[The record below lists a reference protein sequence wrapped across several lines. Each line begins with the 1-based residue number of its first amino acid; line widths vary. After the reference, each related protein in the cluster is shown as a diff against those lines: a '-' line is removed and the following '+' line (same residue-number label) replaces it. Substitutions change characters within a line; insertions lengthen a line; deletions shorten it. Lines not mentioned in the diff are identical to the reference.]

1 MGPARRDG
9 VGDRMPRRL
18 ATKLANPE
26 VPDVD
31 VLEPEPVADGVN
43 IPEMSASDAA
53 RDARSSEDQ
62 QLVLRAQKGDAHAF
76 EQLVVQYQ
84 RKVYA
89 VAFGMVRNRQD
100 ALDITQEAFI
110 KVHRYLGNFQGSS
123 SFYTWL
129 YRIVVNLSIDHLR
142 KGGKG
147 PPLDYDDRVRRDESN
162 TAGDPS
168 ILPSILGSNPGKAL
182 ARKELLEQMQIAL
195 DALPPYHRAVI
206 VMREL
211 EGMSYKEMAKAMHV
225 SKGTIMSRL
234 HHARHKLQKLL
245 EEYLKGDTKV
255 D

>member
-1 MGPARRDG
+1 MGPARPKRC
-9 VGDRMPRRL
+9 RMPRRL

-26 VPDVD
+26 VAEASA
-31 VLEPEPVADGVN
+31 LEPELAEGRVN
-43 IPEMSASDAA
+43 IPGKSASDAEH
-53 RDARSSEDQ
+53 DAAANDDHE
-62 QLVLRAQKGDAHAF
+62 LVREAQKGNARAF
-76 EQLVVQYQ
+76 EKLVERYQ

-100 ALDITQEAFI
+100 ALDISQEAFI

-129 YRIVVNLSIDHLR
+129 YRIVVNLAIDHLR

-168 ILPSILGSNPGKAL
+168 ILPSILGSNPSKSLG
-182 ARKELLEQMQIAL
+182 RKELLEHMQKAL

-211 EGMSYKEMAKAMHV
+211 EGMSYKEMAKAMQV

-245 EEYLKGDTKV
+245 EEYLGGETKV

>member
-1 MGPARRDG
+1 MR
-9 VGDRMPRRL
+9 RRL

-26 VPDVD
+26 VPGVD
-31 VLEPEPVADGVN
+31 SLEPETVAEGVN
-43 IPEMSASDAA
+43 IPGKSASDAE
-53 RDARSSEDQ
+53 RDAVSNEDQ
-62 QLVLRAQKGDAHAF
+62 ELVLLAQKGDARAF
-76 EQLVVQYQ
+76 EKLVVRYQ

-129 YRIVVNLSIDHLR
+129 YRIVVNLAIDHLR

-168 ILPSILGSNPGKAL
+168 ILPSILGSNPAKSL

-211 EGMSYKEMAKAMHV
+211 EGMSYKEMAKAMQV

-234 HHARHKLQKLL
+234 HHARHKLQKML
-245 EEYLKGDTKV
+245 EEYLNGETKAE
-255 D
+255 

>member
-1 MGPARRDG
+1 MGPARPKRC
-9 VGDRMPRRL
+9 RMARRL

-26 VPDVD
+26 VVEASA
-31 VLEPEPVADGVN
+31 LEPELAEGRVN
-43 IPEMSASDAA
+43 IPGKSASDAE
-53 RDARSSEDQ
+53 RDEPANDDHE
-62 QLVLRAQKGDAHAF
+62 LVLAAQKGDPRAF
-76 EQLVVQYQ
+76 EKLVERYQ

-100 ALDITQEAFI
+100 ALDISQEAFI

-129 YRIVVNLSIDHLR
+129 YRIVVNLAIDHLR

-168 ILPSILGSNPGKAL
+168 ILPSILGSNPSKSLG
-182 ARKELLEQMQIAL
+182 RKELLEHMQKAL

-211 EGMSYKEMAKAMHV
+211 EGMSYKEMAKAMQV

-245 EEYLKGDTKV
+245 EEYLAGETKV

>member
-1 MGPARRDG
+1 MA
-9 VGDRMPRRL
+9 RRL

-31 VLEPEPVADGVN
+31 APEAVPVAHGMN
-43 IPEMSASDAA
+43 IPGMSASEPG
-53 RDARSSEDQ
+53 REELTNEDHE
-62 QLVLRAQKGDAHAF
+62 LVLRAQKGDARAF
-76 EQLVVQYQ
+76 EQLVVRYQ

-110 KVHRYLGNFQGSS
+110 KVHRYLANFQGSS

-129 YRIVVNLSIDHLR
+129 YRIVVNLAIDHLR

-168 ILPSILGSNPGKAL
+168 ILPSILGSNPAKAL
-182 ARKELLEQMQIAL
+182 GRKELLEQMQKAL

-211 EGMSYKEMAKAMHV
+211 EGMSYKEMAKAMQV

-245 EEYLKGDTKV
+245 EDYLKGETKV